1 LFGKLER
8 LGKGTVVRLGRQIK
22 FIAKVSLNDSSPP
35 TPGGAEEKD
44 FIQEFSHSPSSPST
58 DFGDGDRVII
68 LETQSIQAFDVL
80 PTMELSPVT
89 VGYESQG
96 DGDNLS
102 SNFVAVETIP
112 VLQSDMVPEIEVEL
126 GTSPIN
132 HQVDN
137 HHDESLVAA
146 EVKTVLEES
155 LYIDAIPKA
164 TSEAIALAPTT
175 PEITKGARVR
185 VYCPGSKRHEK
196 QGVIARFNYQHGI
209 KWAVV
214 VLEDIEDRLK
224 QLLCPIPGNEMMKL
238 ELI

>member
-1 LFGKLER
+1 
-8 LGKGTVVRLGRQIK
+8 V
-22 FIAKVSLNDSSPP
+22 A
-35 TPGGAEEKD
+35 
-44 FIQEFSHSPSSPST
+44 
-58 DFGDGDRVII
+58 DGDSFA
-68 LETQSIQAFDVL
+68 TF
-80 PTMELSPVT
+80 T
-89 VGYESQG
+89 
-96 DGDNLS
+96 
-102 SNFVAVETIP
+102 
-112 VLQSDMVPEIEVEL
+112 
-126 GTSPIN
+126 PIN

-146 EVKTVLEES
+146 EVNPVLEES

-196 QGVIARFNYQHGI
+196 QGVVARFSYEKGI

-214 VLEDIEDRLK
+214 ILEDIEDRLK